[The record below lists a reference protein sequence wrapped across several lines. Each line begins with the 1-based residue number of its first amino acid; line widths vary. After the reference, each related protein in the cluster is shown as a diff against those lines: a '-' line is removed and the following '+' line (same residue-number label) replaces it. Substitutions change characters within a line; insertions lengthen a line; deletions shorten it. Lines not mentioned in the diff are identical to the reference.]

1 MTSKAVLGPLYLPWA
16 PLDEW
21 LPTVVRPTR
30 DGGLAGSTYRDT
42 IAKAT
47 DVEIAET
54 IGLHPARIYFFRKT
68 GEITVN
74 TADIVCSRMGVHIS
88 YVYGQ
93 LYWDYL
99 EQRIAFD
106 EARAEK
112 KNRQRRDANAR
123 MVTARSQRRAEVRA
137 SCA

>member
-1 MTSKAVLGPLYLPWA
+1 MPATVSLGPLYLPWE
-16 PLDEW
+16 PLDRW

-42 IAKAT
+42 VTRAT
-47 DVEIAET
+47 DVEIAEA
-54 IGLHPARIYFFRKT
+54 IGLHTSRIYLFRK
-68 GEITVN
+68 EQRVSVA
-74 TADIVCSRMGVHIS
+74 TADKICSRMGVHIS
-88 YVYGQ
+88 WVYGQ

-99 EQRIAFD
+99 EARIAFD
-106 EARAEK
+106 DARTER

-123 MVTARSQRRAEVRA
+123 MVAARSQQRAEMRA